1 MSQNPGANVPSNPPI
16 MVTKGLDPSTKNHR
30 GNPCNPAAPPSTS
43 ASTAVGYSTAISTW
57 EVSLV
62 VATRPN
68 TSDMNTKTTSKL
80 VTDHLISVEN
90 LMLFEQFCSN
100 GAQ

>member
-1 MSQNPGANVPSNPPI
+1 MPSNPTI
-16 MVTKGLDPSTKNHR
+16 MVTEGFDPSTKKHR

-43 ASTAVGYSTAISTW
+43 ASAAVGLSTAISTW

-68 TSDMNTKTTSKL
+68 TSDMNTKKQ
-80 VTDHLISVEN
+80 VN
-90 LMLFEQFCSN
+90 
-100 GAQ
+100 

>member
-16 MVTKGLDPSTKNHR
+16 MVTKGLDPSTNNHR

-43 ASTAVGYSTAISTW
+43 ASAVGLSTAISTW

-62 VATRPN
+62 VATHPK
-68 TSDMNTKTTSKL
+68 TSDMN
-80 VTDHLISVEN
+80 IYIYIY
-90 LMLFEQFCSN
+90 MYIYIYI
-100 GAQ
+100 